1 MHQTLK
7 QTLSHSLMAVITCLF
22 ISWHGSATAQG
33 ASPTWQVNLPKSS
46 LTFNTTKASMPGV
59 GGATET
65 MRFKLFKG
73 GMDAQGNIQLDI
85 DLTSIDSGISIRDER
100 LQTMFWNVAEHP
112 SVKFRTKINPD
123 DLQKIN
129 AGNEA
134 VDVTIEGDLTMAGQ
148 TKPIKTAL
156 KVVPSRNMRIVS
168 TRQAIV
174 INANDF
180 GMSSGVEALRAVM
193 GLNYLSTSAPVTFHL
208 ELVPLQADV
217 PPSAW

>member
-1 MHQTLK
+1 
-7 QTLSHSLMAVITCLF
+7 MAVITCLL
-22 ISWHGSATAQG
+22 ISWHGSAAAQG
-33 ASPTWQVNLPKSS
+33 ASPTWQVHLPKSS
-46 LTFNTTKASMPGV
+46 LTFNTTKAAVAGI

-65 MRFKLFKG
+65 MRFKHFKG

-112 SVKFRTKINPD
+112 SVKFRAKISPD

-129 AGNEA
+129 AGSEA

-180 GMSSGVEALRAVM
+180 GMASGVEALRAVM

-208 ELVPLQADV
+208 ELVPMQADV